1 MRNSCYC
8 QMMAPNKRQF
18 NSGGLGTWYIA
29 RTTHFFTLY
38 SQSIKHVTG
47 KEKLSE
53 VNVFDLSFRLKVFPS
68 KNDTKKDFKYK
79 TTNKESKKPILK
91 LTRRGKKG
99 PHVPSFSFDK

>member
-38 SQSIKHVTG
+38 SRSIKHVTG

-68 KNDTKKDFKYK
+68 KNDTKKTLNTKQQIKNQRNQYL
-79 TTNKESKKPILK
+79 N
-91 LTRRGKKG
+91 
-99 PHVPSFSFDK
+99 